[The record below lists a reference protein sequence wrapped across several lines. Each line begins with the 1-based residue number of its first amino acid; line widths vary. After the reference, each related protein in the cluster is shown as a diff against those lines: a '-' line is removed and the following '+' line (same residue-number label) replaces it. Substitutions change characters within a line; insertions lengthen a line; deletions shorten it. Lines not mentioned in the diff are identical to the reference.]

1 MEDQPWFGWSATSDA
16 AVRTVR
22 EWSTDGGS
30 AYTATTGMQAVR
42 SDRYYRYDKA
52 GRLVGVDDITGNPGP
67 DGAVAC
73 VRRGYGFDGTGTAPA
88 RPGRPI
94 RRVVTLAR
102 SPRLVQ
108 RG

>member
-1 MEDQPWFGWSATSDA
+1 MLPFACQTIPRRPYRLFTEKNLHASAGKD
-16 AVRTVR
+16 
-22 EWSTDGGS
+22 E
-30 AYTATTGMQAVR
+30 
-42 SDRYYRYDKA
+42 
-52 GRLVGVDDITGNPGP
+52 VDDITGNPGP

-94 RRVVTLAR
+94 RHVVTLAR